1 MDILTFI
8 QGYLT
13 VQTISKMIERKQKR
27 RSVVFDTIFSKRTQT
42 GLPFVRMDE
51 YIDTIRSVPVVTRGG
66 ASLTIGGG
74 SNSIAMIEPMPI
86 RLNRLLTGA
95 RMNDLRTLWGDGGAR
110 GQALITAEIDRMVM
124 KLMETTDK
132 TRDALCAQAITG
144 KIDYQMQADS
154 GFVRYG
160 VTYGTG
166 TTLSYTVP
174 KKWDASG
181 TTIADILTDAI
192 AVRRKLNEEGASGE
206 VGFLVSPEV
215 FVAMANKITPL
226 PDSKRMGATV
236 TANEINVAGFIF
248 TLCDGSY
255 DDRDSSGAEVVKQE
269 VAAKKA
275 VAWVKDIPELTYC
288 AVDDLD
294 GNLEAIPFFSKTVK
308 VDDPSG
314 IRVISES
321 KPFPMVSEKAFLWF
335 EPLTVEVPTGT

>member
-13 VQTISKMIERKQKR
+13 VSTISKLIDRKQKR
-27 RSVVFDTIFSKRTQT
+27 RSVVFDTIFSRRTQT
-42 GLPFVRMDE
+42 GLPVVRMDE

-74 SNSIAMIEPMPI
+74 TNSIAMIEPMPI

-95 RMNDLRTLWGDGGAR
+95 RLNDMRTLFGDGGAR
-110 GQALITAEIDRMVM
+110 GQALVQAEVDRMIL

-144 KIDYQMQADS
+144 KIDYQMQAES

-160 VTYGTG
+160 VTYGSG
-166 TTLSYTVP
+166 TPLSYTVT

-181 TTIADILTDAI
+181 TGIGDILNDAI
-192 AVRRKLNEEGASGE
+192 SVRRKLNEEGASGE
-206 VGFLVSPEV
+206 VGFLVSAEV
-215 FVAMANKITPL
+215 FVSLANKIVTL

-236 TANEINVAGFIF
+236 AANEINVAGFVF

-255 DDRDSSGAEVVKQE
+255 DDRNSSGEAVVKQE
-269 VAAKKA
+269 VEAKKA

-294 GNLEAIPFFSKTVK
+294 GNLEAIPFFSKSVK
-308 VDDPSG
+308 VEDPSG
-314 IRVISES
+314 IRIISES
-321 KPFPMVSEKAFLWF
+321 KPFPMVSEKAFCWF
-335 EPLTVEVPTGT
+335 EPLGD